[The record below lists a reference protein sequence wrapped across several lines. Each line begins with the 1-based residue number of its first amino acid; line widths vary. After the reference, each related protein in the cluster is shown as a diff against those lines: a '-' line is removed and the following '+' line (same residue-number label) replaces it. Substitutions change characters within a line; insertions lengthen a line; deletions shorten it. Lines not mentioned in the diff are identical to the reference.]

1 MPSDF
6 PGSAK
11 ALKGALVVYEQQF
24 LGKVPGVIVF
34 QYNPDSLRHTLS
46 SRAAVPDEKSPGALK
61 EDVLRTMGAPVE
73 SFNLTIELDAADQLD
88 EPSIHPAAVRLGI
101 HPALAALE
109 LLLYPPQEGG
119 LWQTATTSSDIVQTS
134 KEGQTVPLVLFVW
147 GRRRVLPVQV
157 SSFSVTE
164 QAFDENLNPIRASV
178 ELQLQVLTDAHLV
191 KDSIGYGAYRATLR
205 QKEVMAALNLA
216 NSAEQALGIPPAQL
230 ADAMTPF

>member
-11 ALKGALVVYEQQF
+11 ALKGALVVYQQQF
-24 LGKVPGVIVF
+24 LGKVPNVIVF
-34 QYNPDSLRHTLS
+34 QYNPDSVKHDLS
-46 SRAAVPDEKSPGALK
+46 NRAPVPDEKSPGALK

-73 SFNLTIELDAADQLD
+73 SFSLSVELDAADQLD
-88 EPSIHPAAVRLGI
+88 EPLIHPAAVQLGI

-119 LWQTATTSSDIVQTS
+119 LWQATTSGSDIVQTS

-147 GRRRVLPVQV
+147 GKRRVLPVQV

-216 NSAEQALGIPPAQL
+216 NSAEQVLGISPAQL